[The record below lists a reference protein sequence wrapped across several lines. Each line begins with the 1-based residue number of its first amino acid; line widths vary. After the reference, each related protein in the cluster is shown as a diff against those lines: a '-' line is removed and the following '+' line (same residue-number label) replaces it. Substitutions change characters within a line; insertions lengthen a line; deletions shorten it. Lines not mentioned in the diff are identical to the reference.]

1 MLRTVLVTTLASLL
15 TLAVVGCGGGGAGC
29 PDPEELVPQ
38 GSNLILQVQVD
49 ELLQDADVAA
59 LYEALPQDEEDDR
72 PATFQGF
79 LDLGELESGLD
90 FRAFTSVLLFG
101 DISDFEGGFGLIAQG
116 TFQEQAFLRAV
127 ERATEMEFIST
138 EYRGH
143 QVYRFEDDEDAG
155 ELVFLDD
162 EMLLFGSEGTARRVI
177 DILEGDD
184 DPASGR
190 LVDTFHSL
198 KSPLLKLAFQPP
210 AEVLESVGFIPIP
223 TEFPVNL
230 SSLKELQL
238 VTITVDK
245 KKADITAQASLEFAG
260 EESASS
266 FSDTLDGAVKLGRG
280 QLTDETAVEFLN
292 KVEVTLEEAT
302 VTVGFQITVEELKDI
317 IQKQGFDVLGLFGG
331 TTEESTAILGEA
343 PRFAVRAPLILPIQ
357 DPIHVAP
364 GQPHERYNSFPP
376 TSGPHYASTAP
387 WGISS
392 EPIPDELQVHN
403 LEHGGVFIQYSPQD
417 EPVIRRLGLE
427 GLVQRFPN
435 YPCYIILAPYPMDHT
450 IALTAWGVVQ
460 YMEVQDGIDVSTIL
474 DFISTYRGQ
483 GPERVSCT
491 PQAVLSS

>member
-1 MLRTVLVTTLASLL
+1 MLRTALVVSLASLL
-15 TLAVVGCGGGGAGC
+15 TLAVVGCGGGGA

-49 ELLQDADVAA
+49 EFLQDADVEA

-90 FRAFTSVLLFG
+90 FSAFTSVLLFG
-101 DISDFEGGFGLIAQG
+101 DSSDFEGGLGLIAQG
-116 TFQEQAFLRAV
+116 TFQEQDFLSAV

-143 QVYRFEDDEDAG
+143 QVYRFKDDEDAG

-177 DILEGDD
+177 DILEGED

-210 AEVLESVGFIPIP
+210 AEALESVEFIPIP

-230 SSLKELQL
+230 SFLKELQV

-245 KKADITAQASLEFAG
+245 KKADITAQASLEFAS
-260 EESASS
+260 EESAST
-266 FSDTLDGAVKLGRG
+266 FGDTLDGVVKLGRG
-280 QLTDETAVEFLN
+280 QLTDETAVELLN
-292 KVEVTLEEAT
+292 KVEVTLEGVT
-302 VTVGFQITVEELKDI
+302 VTVGFQISVGELKDI
-317 IQKQGFDVLGLFGG
+317 IKKQGFDVPGLFGG
-331 TTEESTAILGEA
+331 TTEESTAILEEA
-343 PRFAVRAPLILPIQ
+343 PTRFAVRAPLILPIQ
-357 DPIHVAP
+357 DPIHIQP
-364 GQPHERYNSFPP
+364 GQPHERYNSLPP
-376 TSGPHYASTAP
+376 TSGPHYPFTAP

-392 EPIPDELQVHN
+392 EPIPEELQVHN
-403 LEHGGVFIQYSPQD
+403 LEHGGVFI
-417 EPVIRRLGLE
+417 
-427 GLVQRFPN
+427 
-435 YPCYIILAPYPMDHT
+435 
-450 IALTAWGVVQ
+450 
-460 YMEVQDGIDVSTIL
+460 
-474 DFISTYRGQ
+474 
-483 GPERVSCT
+483 
-491 PQAVLSS
+491 